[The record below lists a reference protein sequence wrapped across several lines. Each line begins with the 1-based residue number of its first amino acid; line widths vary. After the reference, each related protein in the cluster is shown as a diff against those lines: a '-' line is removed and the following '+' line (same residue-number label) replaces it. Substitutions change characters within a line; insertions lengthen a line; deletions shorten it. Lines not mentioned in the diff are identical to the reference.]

1 MTCDRCFQSLDIGE
15 HGQNKCPYEPRSAGA
30 NVIADDIPGGLL
42 VRHGL
47 CDPETGAPRR
57 YYSKSEMAREA
68 KARGLVNYV
77 RHVGSKGSDKSKTT
91 SRWV

>member
-1 MTCDRCFQSLDIGE
+1 VICERCFQSLDAGE
-15 HGQNKCPYEPRSAGA
+15 HGQNKCPYEPRPASVG
-30 NVIADDIPGGLL
+30 VIADEIPGGLE
-42 VRHGL
+42 VRHGI
-47 CDPETGAPRR
+47 CNEDGTPRR